1 MILQAPLLRNA
12 VWLNGKEPVLNQM
25 MNAQLLLNAKLQF
38 IIFVGLM
45 VFALQECGTGLNLN
59 QMMNAKFILIVN
71 HLQQQ
76 KKKRQSQNKRQNQYL
91 NALIVVGLRLILM
104 YATKKNAL
112 LWEIVIFLLLPG
124 LFGPLVVIL
133 IVNNLILIMKFMF
146 KNLEKQKI

>member
-1 MILQAPLLRNA
+1 
-12 VWLNGKEPVLNQM
+12 
-25 MNAQLLLNAKLQF
+25 
-38 IIFVGLM
+38 
-45 VFALQECGTGLNLN
+45 
-59 QMMNAKFILIVN
+59 MMNAKFILIVN